1 MSRAYDAAGK
11 RISSKTHARRA
22 HPCSFCAKIPF
33 GNGGQV
39 AHARTHVRSGEAV
52 ELVKDMLYPFSPSR
66 IFLPASNEDQI
77 ASFIGDG
84 YAIVA
89 PRSRP

>member
-1 MSRAYDAAGK
+1 MSRYDAAGK
-11 RISSKTHARRA
+11 RNSSKVHARRG
-22 HPCSFCAKIPF
+22 HPCGFCDKVPF

-66 IFLPASNEDQI
+66 IFLPAGNQDQI
-77 ASFIGDG
+77 AGFIGKG
-84 YAIVA
+84 YEMVA
-89 PRSRP
+89 PRGKP